1 MGAPPPALV
10 ILAAGVGSR
19 FGGPKQLSP
28 IGPYGETLLDYAI
41 YDALRAGFSR
51 AVLVIRKELA
61 ASLKKH
67 VSAVTGG
74 AVPVD
79 YVEQRVPE
87 GRAKP
92 WGTAHA
98 VLAVRGA
105 LEGPFA
111 VCNADD
117 FYGPGA
123 YRLLAEHLT
132 GRTVPPEHAL
142 VGYRLD
148 ATLSEHGGVARAV
161 ASCGPDGLLA
171 RLVEGRDVR
180 RENGGRLRGVTAAGE
195 QRELT
200 GAEHTSM
207 NLSGFTPD
215 VLAVLVLYGL
225 VCVAIGLAVVRRAG
239 QGRAEFFLSGRRL
252 PWWLLGV
259 SLVATT
265 FSTDTPN
272 LITDLVRSGGVSQNW
287 VWWAFAVTGMC
298 TVFFYAKL
306 WRRSAAL
313 TDIAFYEIRYSGKPA
328 AFLRGFRAIYLGVF
342 FNVMI
347 MASVNLSATKIAGVM
362 LGWDRGTAVLIG
374 GAVTVLYAA
383 SSGLSGVVLTD
394 FVQFLIAM
402 VGAVLAAVVALRLPQ
417 VGGLSGLFA
426 HPAVTGRLSLLPDFS
441 DWRTATAVLIVPLA
455 VQWWSTW
462 YPGSE
467 PGGRGYVAQRMLA
480 APTER
485 DAMRTTLLFN
495 VLHYAV
501 RPWPWIIVALAS
513 LIVYP
518 DLASIAARFPH
529 IDRAIVRNDLA
540 YSAML
545 VYLPHG
551 LLGLMIASLAA
562 AYMSTISTHLNWG
575 ASYAVEDCYR
585 RFVAPDKDERHYVR
599 VGRAVTIGL
608 IALASALSLWLQNSY
623 QAFQILLQIGA
634 GTGLIFLL
642 RWFWWRINAWS
653 EIAGMVI
660 SFVIAV
666 YFQFVHRALGLLPL
680 APTLQLVIGIAITT
694 VGWLAVTF
702 ATPPTD
708 RATLQTFYDRI
719 RPMGPGW
726 TGAVTTRPAN
736 PGESVTAAFLCWF
749 LGCAVIY
756 AALFC
761 TGYVLYGKLLPGIVC
776 LVVAGAA
783 AWGLFRALPRVGFA

>member
-1 MGAPPPALV
+1 MRLD
-10 ILAAGVGSR
+10 
-19 FGGPKQLSP
+19 
-28 IGPYGETLLDYAI
+28 TLDWI
-41 YDALRAGFSR
+41 
-51 AVLVIRKELA
+51 
-61 ASLKKH
+61 
-67 VSAVTGG
+67 
-74 AVPVD
+74 
-79 YVEQRVPE
+79 
-87 GRAKP
+87 
-92 WGTAHA
+92 
-98 VLAVRGA
+98 VLA
-105 LEGPFA
+105 LYA
-111 VCNADD
+111 V
-117 FYGPGA
+117 
-123 YRLLAEHLT
+123 
-132 GRTVPPEHAL
+132 V
-142 VGYRLD
+142 V
-148 ATLSEHGGVARAV
+148 
-161 ASCGPDGLLA
+161 
-171 RLVEGRDVR
+171 
-180 RENGGRLRGVTAAGE
+180 
-195 QRELT
+195 
-200 GAEHTSM
+200 
-207 NLSGFTPD
+207 
-215 VLAVLVLYGL
+215 
-225 VCVAIGLAVVRRAG
+225 VAIGLAVTRRAG
-239 QGRAEFFLSGRRL
+239 QGRHEFFLSGRRL
-252 PWWLLGV
+252 SWWLLGV

-272 LITDLVRSGGVSQNW
+272 LITDLVRTGGVSQNW

-313 TDIAFYEIRYSGKPA
+313 TDIAFYEVRYSGKPA

-394 FVQFLIAM
+394 FVQFIIAM
-402 VGAVLAAVVALRLPQ
+402 IGAVLAAVVALGLPQ

-426 HPAVTGRLSLLPDFS
+426 HPAVVGRLSLLPDFS
-441 DWRTATAVLIVPLA
+441 DWSTAAAVLVVPLG

-462 YPGSE
+462 YPGAE
-467 PGGRGYVAQRMLA
+467 PGGGGYVAQRMLA

-529 IDRAIVRNDLA
+529 IDKAIVRNDLA

-551 LLGLMIASLAA
+551 LFGLMIASLAA

-599 VGRAVTIGL
+599 VGRVVTVGL
-608 IALASALSLWLQNSY
+608 ILLASALSLWLQNSY

-660 SFVIAV
+660 SFVVAV
-666 YFQFVHRALGLLPL
+666 YFQFVHTALGLPPL

-726 TGAVTTRPAN
+726 NGAVTTRPPN

-756 AALFC
+756 AALFG

-776 LVVAGAA
+776 LVAGGVA
-783 AWGLFRALPRVGFA
+783 AWGLFRTLPRVGFE

>member
-1 MGAPPPALV
+1 MKLD
-10 ILAAGVGSR
+10 
-19 FGGPKQLSP
+19 
-28 IGPYGETLLDYAI
+28 TLDW
-41 YDALRAGFSR
+41 S
-51 AVLVIRKELA
+51 
-61 ASLKKH
+61 
-67 VSAVTGG
+67 
-74 AVPVD
+74 
-79 YVEQRVPE
+79 
-87 GRAKP
+87 
-92 WGTAHA
+92 
-98 VLAVRGA
+98 VLA
-105 LEGPFA
+105 
-111 VCNADD
+111 
-117 FYGPGA
+117 
-123 YRLLAEHLT
+123 
-132 GRTVPPEHAL
+132 
-142 VGYRLD
+142 
-148 ATLSEHGGVARAV
+148 
-161 ASCGPDGLLA
+161 
-171 RLVEGRDVR
+171 
-180 RENGGRLRGVTAAGE
+180 
-195 QRELT
+195 
-200 GAEHTSM
+200 
-207 NLSGFTPD
+207 
-215 VLAVLVLYGL
+215 LYGI
-225 VCVAIGLAVVRRAG
+225 VCVAIGLAVARRAG
-239 QGRAEFFLSGRRL
+239 QGRQEFFLSGRRL

-272 LITDLVRSGGVSQNW
+272 LITDLVRTGGVSQNW

-306 WRRSAAL
+306 WRRSAVL
-313 TDIAFYEIRYSGKPA
+313 TDIAFYEVRYAGKPA

-347 MASVNLSATKIAGVM
+347 MASVNLSATKITGVM
-362 LGWDRGTAVLIG
+362 HDWDRHTSVLIG
-374 GAVTVLYAA
+374 GGVTVLYAA

-402 VGAVLAAVVALRLPQ
+402 VGAVLAAVVALKLPQ

-426 HPAVTGRLSLLPDFS
+426 HPAVAGRLSLLPDFS
-441 DWRTATAVLIVPLA
+441 DWSTAAAVLVVPLA

-462 YPGSE
+462 YPGAE
-467 PGGRGYVAQRMLA
+467 PGGGGYVAQRMLA

-529 IDRAIVRNDLA
+529 LDRAIVRNDLA

-551 LLGLMIASLAA
+551 LFGLMIASLAA

-585 RFVAPDKDERHYVR
+585 RFVAPDKDERHYVW
-599 VGRAVTIGL
+599 VGRAVTVGL
-608 IALASALSLWLQNSY
+608 IVLASALSLWLQNSY

-660 SFVIAV
+660 SFVVAV
-666 YFQFVHRALGLLPL
+666 YFQFVHTALGCAPL
-680 APTLQLVIGIAITT
+680 APTLRLVIGIAITT

-708 RATLQTFYDRI
+708 RATLQAFYDRI
-719 RPMGPGW
+719 RPMERLEGGAIGGRRRERHGQPPDGGDGDPDHEPDGWGERREPERRMHELEVHGDHEGDHHAGDLTPRVDAPPEPAQQEDQPGPGADLQQDLERLV
-726 TGAVTTRPAN
+726 G
-736 PGESVTAAFLCWF
+736 
-749 LGCAVIY
+749 
-756 AALFC
+756 
-761 TGYVLYGKLLPGIVC
+761 VLEPE
-776 LVVAGAA
+776 
-783 AWGLFRALPRVGFA
+783 RQR